1 MTRWT
6 PLGVPYAP
14 AYRADYGA
22 TWTDITA
29 DPQGQTC
36 RIVWNANTDLSY
48 TVWRDGVVLA
58 TVSTMRKALAFVAA
72 GGEA

>member
-6 PLGVPYAP
+6 TRGVPFAP
-14 AYRADYGA
+14 AYRADYTA
-22 TWTDITA
+22 AWTDLTA
-29 DPQGQTC
+29 DPQGRNH

-58 TVSTMRKALAFVAA
+58 TVSTMNEALAFVAA